1 MDDPTEEVLVEVLAQ
16 MYEAEDEAREIYGGV
31 HPKHVAARR
40 HIEGLL
46 FEEENEEDVMTEA
59 DRAAQALR

>member
-1 MDDPTEEVLVEVLAQ
+1 MDDQTEDLLIEVLAQ

-46 FEEENEEDVMTEA
+46 FPEDEPDAMTEA

>member
-46 FEEENEEDVMTEA
+46 FDEEEDAMTEA